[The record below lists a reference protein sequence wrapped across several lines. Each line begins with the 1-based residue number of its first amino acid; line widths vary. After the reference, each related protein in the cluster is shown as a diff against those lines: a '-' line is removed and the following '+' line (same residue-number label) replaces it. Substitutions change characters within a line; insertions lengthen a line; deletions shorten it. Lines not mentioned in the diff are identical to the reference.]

1 MYMYVNM
8 LVLNISWFMVYSGT
22 NPVEV
27 TERIT
32 ERVKKWVEKRFLLN
46 VVDNMPGIQYTH

>member
-1 MYMYVNM
+1 MYMYVNV

-27 TERIT
+27 TEKIT